1 MGEDKATAAPGNVVR
16 IDEERIQGHLGRIVR
31 GTVEDT
37 PNALLDAEAG
47 RLRNAKRYERTEARR
62 GTRAGSYRRRP
73 HTRAG
78 EVPLRVPKLRRRASE
93 TAIIERYRRRETSVE
108 EASVEE
114 APIEMHPAGRGV
126 GAPGRGHHRS
136 PAGHPGQP
144 RHGEPLE
151 PEDLRADRGVAEPPD
166 PGHPPSRP
174 PRRDRARAVDRG
186 AIDGPARSGTCRC
199 WWRSASRP
207 KASGRSWASARA
219 RRRTRRAGRGSWPTS
234 SSGASAASSRSRRTD
249 ACLGL
254 AESAAERFPDARRQ
268 RCVVHWHRDVFG
280 QGPSEKARAVAAML
294 KAIHAQED
302 RAAAEAKARDV
313 VAKLRAAKPHK
324 RRPSRW
330 GRAWPRP

>member
-16 IDEERIQGHLGRIVR
+16 IDEERIKDHLGRIVR

-62 GTRAGSYRRRP
+62 DTRAGSYRRRP

-108 EASVEE
+108 EAL
-114 APIEMHPAGRGV
+114 IEMHLAGRGV

-166 PGHPPSRP
+166 PGHPPSRL

-207 KASGRSWASARA
+207 KLPGDLGHPRGREGGQEGLVGVPGPPQAAGPRRRRAARVGRTPAWGWPRARPSASPTPAGSAASCIGTATCSAKGRA
-219 RRRTRRAGRGSWPTS
+219 RRRG
-234 SSGASAASSRSRRTD
+234 RSRP
-249 ACLGL
+249 C
-254 AESAAERFPDARRQ
+254 
-268 RCVVHWHRDVFG
+268 
-280 QGPSEKARAVAAML
+280 
-294 KAIHAQED
+294 
-302 RAAAEAKARDV
+302 
-313 VAKLRAAKPHK
+313 
-324 RRPSRW
+324 
-330 GRAWPRP
+330 